1 MTRTYRVGI
10 LGLTHDHIW
19 QHVADLAA
27 AAEVEARYVADEHE
41 DLIRQLARHV
51 TIANT
56 YAAAEDLLAHEQ
68 LDIAMIY
75 ADNRGSADLA
85 VKAMQRGIH
94 VIVEKPM
101 AADVREAEHMLATAA
116 GAGVRLMINW
126 PIAWN
131 PPFRYALRLVA
142 EGRIGRVTHVE
153 YRGAHAGP
161 KEFGCSPYFY
171 GWLYDADRNGG
182 GALIDYCSY
191 GAMIS
196 RVLLGLPHQICAV
209 GGRYQKEY
217 IEVEDNAV
225 LIMRYPRAVGIAQ
238 ASWSQ
243 IGRGRGSGPV
253 IYGTTGTLIVHQRPN
268 PREGHATRA
277 GQVEVMTVDQPD
289 GELLDAP
296 DLPAEE
302 RGALPYF
309 ISRLERDAPVE
320 GIVSPEVGR
329 DVQEILEAGYQS
341 LAGGL
346 TISLPLPIARPHG

>member
-1 MTRTYRVGI
+1 MRAYHVGI

-19 QHVADLAA
+19 HHTADLAS
-27 AAEVEARYVADEHE
+27 AAEVGAIHVADEHE
-41 DLIRQLARHV
+41 DLIRKLAQQAP
-51 TIANT
+51 IANT
-56 YAAAEDLLAHEQ
+56 YATAEELLAREQ

-75 ADNRGSADLA
+75 ADNRGSAELA
-85 VKAMQRGIH
+85 ITAMQRGAH

-101 AADVREAEHMLATAA
+101 ASNPREAARMLAAA
-116 GAGVRLMINW
+116 ARAGVRLMVNW

-142 EGRIGRVTHVE
+142 DGRIGRVTHVE

-171 GWLYDADRNGG
+171 GWLYDAERNGG
-182 GALIDYCSY
+182 GALMDYCSY

-196 RVLLGLPHQICAV
+196 RVLLGLPYQVCAV
-209 GGRYQKEY
+209 GGRFQKEY

-225 LIMRYPRAVGIAQ
+225 LMMRYPRAVGVAQ

-243 IGRGRGSGPV
+243 IGAGRGGGPV
-253 IYGTTGTLIVHQRPN
+253 IYGTTGTIVVHQRPS
-268 PREGHATRA
+268 PREGHTMRA
-277 GQVEVMTVDQPD
+277 GQVELMTVDQPD

-296 DLPAEE
+296 DLPVEE

-309 ISRLERDAPVE
+309 IACLERDAPVE

-341 LAGGL
+341 LTSGR
-346 TISLPLPIARPHG
+346 TVSLPLPIMR

>member
-1 MTRTYRVGI
+1 MTRPYRVGI

-19 QHVADLAA
+19 QHAADLASA
-27 AAEVEARYVADEHE
+27 AQVGAIHVADEHE
-41 DLIRQLARHV
+41 DLIRTLAEHV
-51 TIANT
+51 AIANT
-56 YAAAEDLLAHEQ
+56 YATAEDLLAHEG

-85 VKAMQRGIH
+85 IKAMRQGAH

-101 AADVREAEHMLATAA
+101 ASNLRDAERMLATAA
-116 GAGVRLMINW
+116 GAGVTLMVNW
-126 PIAWN
+126 PIAWS
-131 PPFRYALRLVA
+131 PPFRHALRLVA
-142 EGRIGRVTHVE
+142 DGLIGRVTHVE

-171 GWLYDADRNGG
+171 GWLYDAERNGG

-196 RVLLGLPHQICAV
+196 RMLLGLPYQVSAV
-209 GGRYQKEY
+209 GGRYQKDY

-225 LIMRYPRAVGIAQ
+225 LLMRYPRAVGMAQ

-243 IGRGRGSGPV
+243 IGAGRGNGPV
-253 IYGTTGTLIVHQRPN
+253 IYGTTGTIVVHQRLGS
-268 PREGHATRA
+268 REGHAVRA
-277 GQVEVMTVDQPD
+277 GQVEVMTVDRPD

-296 DLPAEE
+296 DLPPEE
-302 RGALPYF
+302 RGALAYLMAC
-309 ISRLERDAPVE
+309 LERDAPVE

-341 LAGGL
+341 LASGCAV
-346 TISLPLPIARPHG
+346 SLPLPIAR